1 MYVSASSM
9 CLVSQEASRGYLE
22 GVYNLEGLLQAVV
35 SNHVCTGNQA
45 GVFCKSSQYFFLN
58 CWAIS
63 PAPQSG
69 LYSEFNSR
77 LAWAM

>member
-22 GVYNLEGLLQAVV
+22 GVYNIEGLLQAVV

-45 GVFCKSSQYFFLN
+45 GVF
-58 CWAIS
+58 
-63 PAPQSG
+63 
-69 LYSEFNSR
+69 
-77 LAWAM
+77 